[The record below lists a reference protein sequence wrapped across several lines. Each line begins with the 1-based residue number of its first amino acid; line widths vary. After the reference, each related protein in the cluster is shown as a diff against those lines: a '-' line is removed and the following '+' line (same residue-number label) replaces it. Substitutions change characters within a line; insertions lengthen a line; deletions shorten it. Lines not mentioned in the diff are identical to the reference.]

1 MNLTSRFNSLRYRL
15 ILVLMGLAILP
26 IVLISLI
33 LGQRLFDSLENDALA
48 ARHSSAAAFGFEV
61 EQFIAIREGELE
73 RLDKVQR
80 LLRQEPEDQ
89 EILLNNLM
97 SYEQAYQEIAVLD
110 AEGEE
115 QVKVLRGEV
124 VTAAD

>member
-26 IVLISLI
+26 IMVVSFI

-48 ARHSSAAAFGFEV
+48 ARHASAESFGFEV

-80 LLRQEPEDQ
+80 LLRQEPADQ
-89 EILLNNLM
+89 EIMLNNLM
-97 SYEQAYQEIAVLD
+97 SYEQVYQEIAILD
-110 AEGEE
+110 IEGAE
-115 QVKVLRGEV
+115 
-124 VTAAD
+124 